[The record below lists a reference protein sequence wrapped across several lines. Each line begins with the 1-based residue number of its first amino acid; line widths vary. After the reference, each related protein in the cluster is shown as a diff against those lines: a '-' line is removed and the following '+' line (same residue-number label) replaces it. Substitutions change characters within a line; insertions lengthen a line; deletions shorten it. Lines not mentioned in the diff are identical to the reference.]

1 MAFKT
6 TEERVLEKLEEEKN
20 YLWTAINE
28 LKSSVENSNQTLAKL
43 EQDAPEHFKKTVG
56 ARNKVSEI
64 KNKAEERLNEIEKL
78 FKGLES
84 GCELASSLHEK
95 SKNLVDTIEKQA
107 DYSKATSDELAESYK
122 TYVETKTDIEEALL
136 ELNRLIEEKDKLS
149 IKIESLSEQVDNSD
163 ILSGRLKNLHSSAS
177 KERNEINALH
187 SEIFGYVDEDENGNE
202 IEHAGLKAELD
213 TAYSKIKD
221 ELHTLHDEVDN
232 VEKLHKNQLH
242 AIEEAHSSRLDDF
255 IEKAE
260 AQKKAILDKI
270 NSLLPDALTAGLSGA
285 YFDKIEV
292 EKIQLDKHESTF
304 NRSILWLICCSS
316 VPVIFTMVR
325 VLFLNEGFATV
336 LKDAPLLYS
345 IMLPVYAPILWVAYS
360 SNKSYK
366 LSKRLIEE
374 YTHKEVSSRT
384 FEGLSNQISNIGEDD
399 INNELRT
406 KLLFNL
412 LQVNSENPGKLISD
426 YNKSDHPIIDA
437 IDKSS
442 KLADAINR
450 LDNVPLVSPLLR
462 HLNAKERSKIEQKE
476 KDMLNVVDVVMTPE
490 SKTQDEESAN
500 KTVSVS

>member
-28 LKSSVENSNQTLAKL
+28 LKSSVEISNQTLEKL
-43 EQDAPEHFKKTVG
+43 EQDAPEHYKKTVG

-64 KNKAEERLNEIEKL
+64 KNKAEERLNEIEEL

-84 GCELASSLHEK
+84 DYELASSLQEK
-95 SKNLVDTIEKQA
+95 SKSLVDTIEQQA
-107 DYSKATSDELAESYK
+107 DYSKVTSDELAESYK
-122 TYVETKTDIEEALL
+122 AYVDTKTEIEEALL
-136 ELNRLIEEKDKLS
+136 ELNRLLEEKDKLS
-149 IKIESLSEQVDNSD
+149 IKIESLSEQVDNSE
-163 ILSGRLKNLHSSAS
+163 ILSGRLKALHSSAV
-177 KERNEINALH
+177 KERNEISALH
-187 SEIFGYVDEDENGNE
+187 SEVFGFVDEDESGNE
-202 IEHAGLKAELD
+202 IEHVGLKAELD
-213 TAYSKIKD
+213 TAYSNIKD
-221 ELHTLHDEVDN
+221 ELHALHDEVDN
-232 VEKLHKNQLH
+232 VEKLHKKQLH

-255 IEKAE
+255 IEKSE
-260 AQKKAILDKI
+260 NQKKAILDKI

-285 YFDKIEV
+285 YFDKIKV
-292 EKIQLDKHESTF
+292 EKVQLDKHENTF
-304 NRSILWLICCSS
+304 NRAILWLICCSS

-325 VLFLNEGFATV
+325 VLFLDEAFAAV

-345 IMLPVYAPILWVAYS
+345 MMLPVYAPILWVAYT

-437 IDKSS
+437 IEKSS

-450 LDNVPLVSPLLR
+450 LDNVPLVSPLLK
-462 HLNAKERSKIEQKE
+462 HLNAKERAKLEQKE
-476 KDMLNVVDVVMTPE
+476 RDMKNVVDVAMTSD
-490 SKTQDEESAN
+490 SKSVEQEQLD
-500 KTVSVS
+500 KTASNG